1 MATQTQLNINL
12 LIKFSIW
19 HILSLY
25 VQNFKKHIIFPGVRS
40 TGSQEVT
47 EDCRHCEEEG
57 IDSVE
62 YAAVTRNNVAGIFYL
77 ERSFQQR
84 FHKVP
89 PSAEDSH
96 RYRETY
102 SEPATVA
109 HHAEPEKVHTEP
121 PEQPRRNYIE
131 EKSPEKSFP

>member
-1 MATQTQLNINL
+1 MATQTPLNINL

-40 TGSQEVT
+40 TENQEVT

-89 PSAEDSH
+89 QVPK
-96 RYRETY
+96 
-102 SEPATVA
+102 TVTVTA
-109 HHAEPEKVHTEP
+109 KPIANQQLSLTMPNP
-121 PEQPRRNYIE
+121 
-131 EKSPEKSFP
+131 KSPYRTARTATPQLY